1 MSHLFFI
8 IYGQPVPYKRTTQ
21 NAKWT
26 DEQYHRYQA
35 YKDAIVIAFLEQCQ
49 GDWGCD
55 KPLTSVRGQK
65 TRMDI
70 VIYFADYKHGDPS
83 NVHKGIEDALFVND
97 KFCSGS
103 FDFFYDSLNPRVEVS
118 IS

>member
-1 MSHLFFI
+1 MSQLDFI
-8 IYGQPVPYKRTTQ
+8 IRGQPVPYKRTTQ

-49 GDWGCD
+49 GDWGSD
-55 KPLTSVRGQK
+55 KPLTTVRGQK
-65 TRMDI
+65 TRVDLKI
-70 VIYFADYKHGDPS
+70 FFADYKHGDPD
-83 NVHKGIEDALFVND
+83 NIFKAYADALFVCD
-97 KFCSGS
+97 KYVSGS
-103 FDFFYDSLNPRVEVS
+103 FDFWYDAENPRVEVS